1 MSEVCVVLCV
11 QLCVYVMNDAQPGRP
26 GVHYRQGPRARG
38 RLAVTGA
45 GDVKKD
51 RLTLTCDNTR

>member
-26 GVHYRQGPRARG
+26 GVHYRRRAQRPKRSARAQGRG
-38 RLAVTGA
+38 AA
-45 GDVKKD
+45 
-51 RLTLTCDNTR
+51 